1 MSIDYKKMT
10 TVNSS
15 RKTLAPIETVTPQ
28 QAKKSQESV
37 AASKGAR
44 SNSG

>member
-15 RKTLAPIETVTPQ
+15 RKILAPIETATPQ
-28 QAKKSQESV
+28 QVQNRQRISSGK
-37 AASKGAR
+37 AR
-44 SNSG
+44 REE